1 MLVSYSVERFDCLDL
16 DLYKMTQIRVGRK
29 SESLIFYD
37 TNKFQGCLNFLR
49 ILEPIA
55 MISTSVLLSLTVLLM
70 GK

>member
-1 MLVSYSVERFDCLDL
+1 MLVSYSVQRFDFLDL

>member
-1 MLVSYSVERFDCLDL
+1 MLVSYSVQRFDFLDL
-16 DLYKMTQIRVGRK
+16 DLYKMTQISVGRK